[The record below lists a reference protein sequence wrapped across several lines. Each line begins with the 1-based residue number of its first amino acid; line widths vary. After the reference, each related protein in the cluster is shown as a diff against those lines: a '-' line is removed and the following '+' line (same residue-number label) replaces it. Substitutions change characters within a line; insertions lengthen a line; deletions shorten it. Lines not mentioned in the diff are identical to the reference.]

1 MTKRLLIRLFC
12 LITFATACG
21 WLMSTDVW
29 HKHLLGREAY
39 LQSQGTYFD
48 KSLANI
54 AAPPV
59 KFIEYTI
66 FLGVFFALYEGL
78 ALILRVLFRVTRI
91 EDVEDRPY
99 TSR

>member
-1 MTKRLLIRLFC
+1 MTKRLLIRLLC
-12 LITFATACG
+12 LLTFATACG
-21 WLMSTDVW
+21 WWISTDVW

-39 LQSQGTYFD
+39 LQTQGAYFD
-48 KSLANI
+48 KSLANM

-66 FLGVFFALYEGL
+66 FIGMFFALYEGL

-91 EDVEDRPY
+91 EDVEDRPNN
-99 TSR
+99 SR